1 MEDFLYLNDDIMFDP
16 LSIEGKELEVTNDC
30 INLVF
35 QINEKIDHVRMLGHE
50 PEFILLNKRNY
61 ERLVTHEKGLIDEF
75 NGIKVVLWDVPV
87 DYVNI
92 RAKASVEFAYEGNL
106 RNGE

>member
-1 MEDFLYLNDDIMFDP
+1 M
-16 LSIEGKELEVTNDC
+16 
-30 INLVF
+30 
-35 QINEKIDHVRMLGHE
+35 RMLGHE

-61 ERLVTHEKGLIDEF
+61 ERLITHQKGFIDEF